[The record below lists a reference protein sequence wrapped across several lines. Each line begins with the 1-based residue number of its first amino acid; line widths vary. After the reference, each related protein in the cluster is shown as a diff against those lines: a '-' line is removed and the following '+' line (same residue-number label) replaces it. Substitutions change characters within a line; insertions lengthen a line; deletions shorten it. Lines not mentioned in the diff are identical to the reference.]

1 MYQEKISKTTATPK
15 NTLSVK
21 ANFYLDFTSLAV
33 LRRFW
38 PFNDGNQ
45 LPRYRFFPA
54 MIYMYFINE
63 ALLPDYFVRS
73 SAVGQLTS
81 TCSIFAC
88 LTIASITDN
97 VLLEGQL
104 PRRPVVHVLQRDT
117 EQRQSIHCREPNKM
131 LYTCKLLIIVYDLV
145 GKLEEYIFALLK
157 LIFFCLAKPNLI
169 SKFVIF

>member
-1 MYQEKISKTTATPK
+1 MYFMNETQLQI
-15 NTLSVK
+15 TLSV
-21 ANFYLDFTSLAV
+21 
-33 LRRFW
+33 
-38 PFNDGNQ
+38 
-45 LPRYRFFPA
+45 
-54 MIYMYFINE
+54 
-63 ALLPDYFVRS
+63 LLLYDNNSHLF
-73 SAVGQLTS
+73 
-81 TCSIFAC
+81 FAC
-88 LTIASITDN
+88 RTIASITDN